1 MKKTFLYLV
10 LFVFVTSTLYLDG
23 SKVIHAEN
31 IDTIPNTSRE
41 VKDYDQSF
49 LSVTGF
55 ASLGVKDRT
64 SYEGTSYHREISN
77 EREFLQALLDARTG
91 SVKVIEVMSDLNLG
105 WHELNLSDEERK
117 KYSFITKYSDPSNG
131 YTNPVIAESGVSKL
145 SISDVNGL
153 TIFSENGE
161 PTIKHVEFKLNRSSN
176 DIVIRNL
183 NFDGM
188 WQWDD
193 TQRHK
198 EVGWT
203 FIKVNGANNVWID
216 HNTFSIASDGLI
228 DIENGSTN
236 VTLSW
241 NEIGLAASENPDPNG
256 VIYPSIKY
264 MEEQYIA
271 NNLKSDSTYYQM
283 RNEGATKEQ
292 IMAYA
297 AYHSKVHLNGS
308 GDKDYVNYVSS
319 NGNEIKD
326 GNQRIRLTIAY
337 SHYQNVGQR
346 VPMIRQGS
354 GHLYNTYLDNSS
366 HIKVLDNVNAIATYA
381 RDTLSRALNARNG
394 ASIAADTTVFN
405 GFSEPIIG
413 AEIQGL
419 DTKNMDEQWAK
430 LFQHAYNRNLIVN
443 SKVTNKYGS
452 YIGSSWDNNGENLF
466 TKGFTWHDK
475 STIGNWAWSS
485 HIVGSEN
492 MSKTDPPSEPFT
504 FEYRYEEKLPYTY
517 EIVPLEKV
525 VSTVTKYAGAGKVTM
540 SPTEW
545 LTIHYDPVVQDIINL
560 VTQYQEND
568 DIINDRVA
576 HLLSTQLN
584 IAKKFEQKRKHER
597 VASQMRIFKKLVDQ
611 QYKRHFISK
620 YAYDTLRYYTERL
633 LNNQG

>member
-256 VIYPSIKY
+256 VIYPSITY

-271 NNLKSDSTYYQM
+271 NNLKSDSAYYQM

-366 HIKVLDNVNAIATYA
+366 HVKVLDNVNAIATYA

-525 VSTVTKYAGAGKVTM
+525 VSTVTKYAGGAGKVTM
-540 SPTEW
+540 S
-545 LTIHYDPVVQDIINL
+545 QRN
-560 VTQYQEND
+560 
-568 DIINDRVA
+568 
-576 HLLSTQLN
+576 
-584 IAKKFEQKRKHER
+584 
-597 VASQMRIFKKLVDQ
+597 
-611 QYKRHFISK
+611 
-620 YAYDTLRYYTERL
+620 
-633 LNNQG
+633 G